1 MMQFINLLRPDTK
14 IALAQGVCQFRGID
28 GSLFVKNDN
37 SLYKIS
43 AESNIE
49 EQSKLFRLLQ
59 KPIKCK
65 EILTSLSEFKY
76 NDVINSLAALYEL
89 NLITFQSSTNKIPSK
104 GPFINRYLPREYF
117 GKKTQKV
124 SSKVQLI
131 LIGNGVLADQL
142 NSKFRKMNIK
152 VKRVKAITGLFKYSR
167 EEHIQT
173 QHIRQRDGSK
183 AQLAPFSS
191 TFEELIDDTDLAI
204 VAQDFPNIL
213 LFEKVNELFFKKRKA
228 WMRVSFDGK
237 LGYLGPLVLPGKSA
251 CFNCCELRLVTNSPN
266 YEYEL
271 WRNKENIPVTNLN
284 VPEIFADILSTIC
297 ISEVFRYLGEHD
309 QPTVVDSLTLFDGS
323 MMNLT
328 KHRVIS
334 HPNCLLCNPPSQ
346 KKSSADII
354 LNLNNRRT
362 RNPLLAF
369 NKPHS
374 KKSLIDNDL
383 VKNLR
388 ELIDERTGII
398 LEYERLFENMEVGI
412 NYHHFSTATCSRPL
426 RINLKGNLNRPV
438 SAENNLISPS
448 PSGSGISAKEAEI
461 HTLMESIERYSNMV
475 VDESYII
482 WASYSEIQKK
492 AINPSDLGLYV
503 EEQYIRNDLSCSKFS
518 VDSRIPWI
526 IGHNL
531 SSGNDVFVPADFV
544 YYPAIRN
551 RPLVLETSNGASSHT
566 DIVQAVLNGLLEVIE
581 RDSFLTMWLNKIS
594 MPILNIRKIPI
605 DVREPMNIIRRLGM
619 DVKLVDLTNDTQI
632 PTIMAACYN
641 KKRNSYPSL
650 IVGSGSHLE
659 PKRALLKAV
668 LEMELGLFEALQN
681 PNKEKIND
689 PSKIH
694 SIYENSRYYLYPNTR
709 NSWEFMLCSK
719 KMSKMD
725 FLSPRILMDNYAN
738 LMQIVKRLKS
748 MNHSVVW
755 VDITPIDMKKIGLR
769 TVKVFVTGF
778 QPMYVGN
785 KIRLNLERLQS
796 SARKQGYNIKQTD
809 YLSQLNSA
817 PHPLP

>member
-1 MMQFINLLRPDTK
+1 MMQFIDLLLPNTK
-14 IALAQGVCQFRGID
+14 IALASGVCQFRGID
-28 GSLFVKNDN
+28 GSLFIKNDN
-37 SLYKIS
+37 FLYKIS
-43 AESNIE
+43 AESNVE

-65 EILTSLSEFKY
+65 EIFTSLSEFKY
-76 NDVINSLAALYEL
+76 KDVLNSLAALYEL
-89 NLITFQSSTNKIPSK
+89 NLITLQSSINKIPSK
-104 GPFINRYLPREYF
+104 GPFINGYLPLEYF
-117 GKKTQKV
+117 GKKTKKI

-142 NSKFRKMNIK
+142 NFKFRKMNIK
-152 VKRVKAITGLFKYSR
+152 VKRVKALRGLFKYSI

-173 QHIRQRDGSK
+173 QHVRQRNRPK
-183 AQLAPFSS
+183 PRLAPFSS
-191 TFEELIDDTDLAI
+191 TFEEVIDDADLAI

-237 LGYLGPLVLPGKSA
+237 LGYLGPLVVPGKSA

-297 ISEVFRYLGEHD
+297 ISEVLRYLGRED
-309 QPTVVDSLTLFDGS
+309 KPTVVDRLILFDGG

-334 HPNCLLCNPPSQ
+334 HPNCLLCNPPLQ
-346 KKSSADII
+346 KKSSADVI
-354 LNLNNRRT
+354 LNLNNRPT
-362 RNPLLAF
+362 KNPLLPF
-369 NKPHS
+369 NKQYS
-374 KKSLIDNDL
+374 KKSLTDNDL
-383 VKNLR
+383 VKTLR

-398 LEYERLFENMEVGI
+398 LEYERLFENLIVGSS
-412 NYHHFSTATCSRPL
+412 HHFSTATCSRPL

-438 SAENNLISPS
+438 NAENNLISPS

-461 HTLMESIERYSNMV
+461 RTLMESIERYSNMV
-475 VDESYII
+475 VDESDII

-503 EEQYIRNDLSCSKFS
+503 EEQYIRNYLSCSKFS

-526 IGHNL
+526 IGHSL

-544 YYPAIRN
+544 FYPAIRN

-566 DIVQAVLNGLLEVIE
+566 DVVQAVLNGLLEIIE

-641 KKRNSYPSL
+641 MKRNSYPSL

-659 PKRALLKAV
+659 PKRALIKAV

-694 SIYENSRYYLYPNTR
+694 SIHENSRYYLHPNTH
-709 NSWEFMLCSK
+709 NSWEFMLSSK
-719 KMSKMD
+719 KISKMD
-725 FLSPRILMDNYAN
+725 FISPGVPADNYAN
-738 LMQIVKRLKS
+738 LMQIGKRLKS

-755 VDITPIDMKKIGLR
+755 VDITPIDMRKIGFR

-785 KIRLNLERLQS
+785 KIRLNVERLQS
-796 SARKQGYNIKQTD
+796 SARKQGYKIKQAN
-809 YLSQLNSA
+809 YLSQLNYA